1 MSPVELTTI
10 GLAVATVISSIVVP
24 WVLRRRAAALAAS
37 DTQVVSW
44 QSITA
49 VLQKERDL
57 LRDQLD
63 AAAGENRR
71 RIAELDADYSAQ
83 LNEARRRITGLE
95 AEVARL
101 RDRLR
106 QYNDPH
112 VLPPT

>member
-10 GLAVATVISSIVVP
+10 GLAVATVISSVVVP
-24 WVLRRRAAALAAS
+24 WVLRRRAARLAAS

-49 VLQKERDL
+49 VLQEERNEL
-57 LRDQLD
+57 KRQLD

-71 RIAELDADYSAQ
+71 RIAELDHEYNAQ
-83 LNEARRRITGLE
+83 LTEQRRRITALE